1 MIMSLS
7 LGLLAALCWGVHDIC
22 VRYVSQRTGIMAA
35 IFTVLCFGAL
45 LLAPICV
52 YFGNWEDLT
61 NPALKRASLSGGLFA
76 LAAVGL
82 YQAFAIGPVRLVAP
96 IIGSYPILSVGLAAW
111 SGEDISALHVVAV
124 LAIVFGITVVAK
136 GDTENSQGAQRQA
149 ILWATASAIGF
160 FGSFAAG
167 QAAAALGAE
176 LPIILLTRLAG
187 IFTICCIALPYQI
200 NLRSSV
206 AQLPLLAAM
215 GALDAVALAVVIYA
229 GTQTFATFASV
240 TASVFGLVT
249 IILAWVFLKEKITTK
264 QWVGVFLVF
273 LSIIILGI

>member
-1 MIMSLS
+1 
-7 LGLLAALCWGVHDIC
+7 
-22 VRYVSQRTGIMAA
+22 MAA

-206 AQLPLLAAM
+206 SQLPLLAAM

-249 IILAWVFLKEKITTK
+249 IVLAWAFLKEKITPK
-264 QWVGVFLVF
+264 QWMGVFLVF
-273 LSIIILGI
+273 LSIIVLGI

>member
-1 MIMSLS
+1 MSLS

-249 IILAWVFLKEKITTK
+249 IVLAWAFLKEKITTK
-264 QWVGVFLVF
+264 QWMGVFLVF

>member
-200 NLRSSV
+200 NLKSSV

-249 IILAWVFLKEKITTK
+249 IVLAWAFLKEKITPK
-264 QWVGVFLVF
+264 QWMGVFLVF

>member
-249 IILAWVFLKEKITTK
+249 IVLAWAFLKEKITTK
-264 QWVGVFLVF
+264 QWMGVFLVF

>member
-1 MIMSLS
+1 MSLS

-249 IILAWVFLKEKITTK
+249 IVLAWAFLKEKITKK
-264 QWVGVFLVF
+264 QWMGVFLVF

>member
-249 IILAWVFLKEKITTK
+249 IILAWVFLKEKITTM
-264 QWVGVFLVF
+264 QWGGIVLVF
-273 LSIIILGI
+273 LSVGFLSI

>member
-176 LPIILLTRLAG
+176 LPIILLTRLAC

-249 IILAWVFLKEKITTK
+249 IVLAWAFLKEKITPK
-264 QWVGVFLVF
+264 QWMGVFLVF

>member
-249 IILAWVFLKEKITTK
+249 IVLAWAFLKEKITPK
-264 QWVGVFLVF
+264 QWMGVFLVF

>member
-200 NLRSSV
+200 NLRSSI

-249 IILAWVFLKEKITTK
+249 IVLAWAFLKEKITPK
-264 QWVGVFLVF
+264 QWMGVFLVF

>member
-249 IILAWVFLKEKITTK
+249 IVLAWAFLKEKITPK
-264 QWVGVFLVF
+264 QWMGVFLVF
-273 LSIIILGI
+273 LSIMILGI

>member
-45 LLAPICV
+45 LLAPICLH
-52 YFGNWEDLT
+52 FGNWEDLT

-249 IILAWVFLKEKITTK
+249 IVLAWAFLKEKITPK
-264 QWVGVFLVF
+264 QWMGVFLVF

>member
-200 NLRSSV
+200 NLRCSV

-249 IILAWVFLKEKITTK
+249 IVLAWAFLKEKITPK
-264 QWVGVFLVF
+264 QWMGVFLVF

>member
-176 LPIILLTRLAG
+176 LPIILLTRLVG
-187 IFTICCIALPYQI
+187 IFTICCIALPYQV
-200 NLRSSV
+200 NLWSSV

-264 QWVGVFLVF
+264 QWMGVFLVF

>member
-35 IFTVLCFGAL
+35 ILTVLCFGAL

-249 IILAWVFLKEKITTK
+249 IVLAWAFLKEKITPK
-264 QWVGVFLVF
+264 QWMGVFLVF

>member
-249 IILAWVFLKEKITTK
+249 IVLAWAFLKEKITTK
-264 QWVGVFLVF
+264 QWMGVFLVF
-273 LSIIILGI
+273 LSIMILGI

>member
-249 IILAWVFLKEKITTK
+249 IVLAWAFLKEKIRTK
-264 QWVGVFLVF
+264 QWMGVFLVF

>member
-1 MIMSLS
+1 MSLS

-249 IILAWVFLKEKITTK
+249 IVLAWAFLKEKITPK
-264 QWVGVFLVF
+264 QWMGVFLVF

>member
-187 IFTICCIALPYQI
+187 IFTICCIALPYQV

-249 IILAWVFLKEKITTK
+249 IVLAWAFLKEKITPK
-264 QWVGVFLVF
+264 QWMGVFLVF

>member
-200 NLRSSV
+200 NLRPSV

-249 IILAWVFLKEKITTK
+249 IVLAWAFLKEKITTK
-264 QWVGVFLVF
+264 QWMGVFLVF

>member
-176 LPIILLTRLAG
+176 LPIIFLTRLAG

-200 NLRSSV
+200 NLRPSV

-249 IILAWVFLKEKITTK
+249 IVLAWAFLKEKITPK
-264 QWVGVFLVF
+264 QWMGVFLVF

>member
-176 LPIILLTRLAG
+176 LPIILLTRLVG

-249 IILAWVFLKEKITTK
+249 IVLAWAFLKEKITPK
-264 QWVGVFLVF
+264 QWMGVFLVF

>member
-187 IFTICCIALPYQI
+187 IFTICCIALPYQV

-249 IILAWVFLKEKITTK
+249 IVLAWAFLKEKITTK
-264 QWVGVFLVF
+264 QWMGVFLVF

>member
-187 IFTICCIALPYQI
+187 IFTICCIALPYQV
-200 NLRSSV
+200 NLRSSI

-249 IILAWVFLKEKITTK
+249 IVLAWAFLKEKITPK
-264 QWVGVFLVF
+264 QWMGVFLVF

>member
-1 MIMSLS
+1 MIVSLS

-111 SGEDISALHVVAV
+111 SGEDISALHVVAD

-264 QWVGVFLVF
+264 QWMGVFLVF

>member
-1 MIMSLS
+1 MSLS

-249 IILAWVFLKEKITTK
+249 IVLAWAFLKEKITTK
-264 QWVGVFLVF
+264 QWMGVFLVF
-273 LSIIILGI
+273 LSIMILGI

>member
-187 IFTICCIALPYQI
+187 IFTICCIALPYQV
-200 NLRSSV
+200 NLRSSI

-264 QWVGVFLVF
+264 QWMGVFLVF

>member
-229 GTQTFATFASV
+229 GTQKFATFASV

-249 IILAWVFLKEKITTK
+249 IVLAWAFLKEKITTK
-264 QWVGVFLVF
+264 QWMGVFLVF
-273 LSIIILGI
+273 LSIMILGI

>member
-264 QWVGVFLVF
+264 QWMGVFLVF

>member
-1 MIMSLS
+1 MIVSLS

-249 IILAWVFLKEKITTK
+249 IILAWVFLKEKITPK
-264 QWVGVFLVF
+264 QWMGVFLVF

>member
-187 IFTICCIALPYQI
+187 IFTICCIALPYQV

-264 QWVGVFLVF
+264 QWMGVFLVF